1 MAITKQ
7 RKQEV
12 LATYQE
18 WISRSQAI
26 ILVEYTGVTMKN
38 LDAIRARIRESGG
51 EFHIVKN
58 TLVKLAFKAAG
69 MPIPDEMLENSTAI
83 GFAFSDV
90 AGTAKALDEFGK
102 SVPAIKVKGA
112 YMDNEVLSAEQ
123 VKALA
128 TLPSLPVLQSQLLG
142 VLQAPAGKLV
152 RTIIEPARQ
161 VASVFKAYADQAA
174 STAA

>member
-7 RKQEV
+7 RKQEL
-12 LATYQE
+12 LATYKD
-18 WISRSQAI
+18 WFGRSQAI

-38 LDAIRARIRESGG
+38 LDAIRARIRENGG
-51 EFHIVKN
+51 EFHVVKN
-58 TLVKLAFKAAG
+58 TLAKLAFKEAG

-83 GFAFSDV
+83 GLAFSDV
-90 AGTAKALDEFGK
+90 AGTAKALDEFAK

-112 YMDNEVLSAEQ
+112 FMDSEVLGPEQ

-128 TLPSLPVLQSQLLG
+128 TLPSLPILQAQLLG
-142 VLQAPAGKLV
+142 LLQAPAGKLV
-152 RTIIEPARQ
+152 RTIAEPARQ